1 MPKTPSDYDVS
12 ALNVVTTFF
21 WATDDKQ
28 QKETSE
34 RDRNQANVPNPYEIL
49 LSTSGGQYVE
59 VSNLAS
65 YLGEA

>member
-1 MPKTPSDYDVS
+1 MS
-12 ALNVVTTFF
+12 LLLFL
-21 WATDDKQ
+21 ATDDQQ